1 MKIIQGGKI
10 MEMKKIL
17 VAVDGSENSKRA
29 LIEAKEYGEVFGGDV
44 TILSVV
50 KPMVP
55 GHYSYLKPPTPED
68 NKVLENASKFLLK
81 ESLQVFDDFKGDGI
95 VEAKLRRGN
104 PADEILREAEE
115 EEYDLIIMGSRGL
128 GVFSRSFLGSVS
140 NKVLNH
146 TETNILIVK

>member
-1 MKIIQGGKI
+1 
-10 MEMKKIL
+10 MEKTKKIL

-29 LIEAKEYGEVFGGDV
+29 LLEAKKYGEVFGGSI

-68 NKVLENASKFLLK
+68 NEVLENASKFLLQ
-81 ESLQVFDDFKGDGI
+81 ESLKVFDGFTGKVD
-95 VEAKLRRGN
+95 AKLRRGN

-115 EEYDLIIMGSRGL
+115 EGYDLIIMGSRGL

-146 TETNILIVK
+146 TDTNILIIK

>member
-1 MKIIQGGKI
+1 
-10 MEMKKIL
+10 MEKQKKIL

-29 LIEAKEYGEVFGGDV
+29 LLEAKKYGEGFSGDI

-68 NKVLENASKFLLK
+68 NKVLEDASKFLLQ
-81 ESLQVFDDFKGDGI
+81 ESLKAFDGYSGD

-115 EEYDLIIMGSRGL
+115 EGYDLIVMGSRGL

-146 TETNILIVK
+146 ADTNILIIR

>member
-1 MKIIQGGKI
+1 MGKNN
-10 MEMKKIL
+10 KIL

-29 LIEAKEYGEVFGGDV
+29 LIEAKEYGDVFGGDI

-68 NKVLENASKFLLK
+68 NKVLEDASKFLLQ
-81 ESLQVFDDFKGDGI
+81 ESLKVFDDFEGEVK
-95 VEAKLRRGN
+95 AKLRRGN
-104 PADEILREAEE
+104 PADEILREVEE
-115 EEYDLIIMGSRGL
+115 EGYDLIIMGSRGL

-146 TETNILIVK
+146 ADTNILIIK

>member
-1 MKIIQGGKI
+1 MV
-10 MEMKKIL
+10 KKNIL
-17 VAVDGSENSKRA
+17 VAVDGSENSRRA
-29 LIEAKEYGEVFGGDV
+29 LLEAKEYGEAFGGDI

-68 NKVLENASKFLLK
+68 NEVLENASKFILK
-81 ESLQVFDDFKGDGI
+81 EALQEFVDYTGE

-115 EEYDLIIMGSRGL
+115 EDYDLIIMGSRGL

-140 NKVLNH
+140 DKVVHH
-146 TETNILIVK
+146 TETDILIIK

>member
-1 MKIIQGGKI
+1 MKKK
-10 MEMKKIL
+10 KKIL

-29 LIEAKEYGEVFGGDV
+29 LIEAKEYGDVFGGNI
-44 TILSVV
+44 TILTVV

-68 NKVLENASKFLLK
+68 NKVLEDASKFILQ
-81 ESLQVFDDFKGDGI
+81 ESLKVFNDFEGE

-104 PADEILREAEE
+104 PADEILQEVEE
-115 EEYDLIIMGSRGL
+115 EGYDLIIMGSRGL

-146 TETNILIVK
+146 ADTNILIVK

>member
-1 MKIIQGGKI
+1 MV
-10 MEMKKIL
+10 KKNIL

-29 LIEAKEYGEVFGGDV
+29 LLEAKEYGEVFGGDI

-55 GHYSYLKPPTPED
+55 GHYSYLKPPTPAD
-68 NKVLENASKFLLK
+68 NKVLEDASKYLLK
-81 ESLQVFDDFKGDGI
+81 ESLQEFDYFKGDGK
-95 VEAKLRRGN
+95 VDAKLRRGN

-115 EEYDLIIMGSRGL
+115 ENYDLIIMGSRGL

-146 TETNILIVK
+146 TETNILIIK

>member
-1 MKIIQGGKI
+1 MGKK
-10 MEMKKIL
+10 KKIL

-29 LIEAKEYGEVFGGDV
+29 LIEAKEYGDVFGGDI
-44 TILSVV
+44 TILTVV

-68 NKVLENASKFLLK
+68 NEVLENASRFLLQ
-81 ESLQVFDDFKGDGI
+81 ESLKVFDNYEGF

-104 PADEILREAEE
+104 PADEILREEE
-115 EEYDLIIMGSRGL
+115 EEGYDLIIMGSRGL

-146 TETNILIVK
+146 ADTNVLVIK